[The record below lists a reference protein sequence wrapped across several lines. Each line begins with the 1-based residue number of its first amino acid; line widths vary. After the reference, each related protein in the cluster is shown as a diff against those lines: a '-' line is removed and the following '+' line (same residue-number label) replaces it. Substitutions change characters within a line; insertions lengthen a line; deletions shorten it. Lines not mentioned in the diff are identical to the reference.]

1 MLDISA
7 EYMHVQMYNTVEYH
21 YCIAYIEY
29 QLIIVLLTFSVV
41 WLLHYLCT
49 CLVSFDYCIVY
60 YSWSLFSN
68 YLFLLQFFFHLISC
82 SSMKVLIKMI
92 KVYSIVI

>member
-1 MLDISA
+1 MCR
-7 EYMHVQMYNTVEYH
+7 
-21 YCIAYIEY
+21 CITLLSIINFIIVLLTLSI
-29 QLIIVLLTFSVV
+29 LIIVLLTFSVV
-41 WLLHYLCT
+41 WLLHCLCT
-49 CLVSFDYCIVY
+49 CSVSFDYRIVY
-60 YSWSLFSN
+60 YCWSLFSN